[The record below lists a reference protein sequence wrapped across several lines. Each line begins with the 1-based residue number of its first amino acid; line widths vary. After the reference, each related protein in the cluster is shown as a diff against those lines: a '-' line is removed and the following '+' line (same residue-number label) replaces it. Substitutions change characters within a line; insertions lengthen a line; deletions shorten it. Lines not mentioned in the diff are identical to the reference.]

1 METYT
6 FMRATRCRQHRPQA
20 GDERGSVTL
29 EFTLIAAILVAL
41 TLGAI
46 QFALAGYAREAA
58 SFAADDALT
67 EAQAYNGSPASAH
80 ALAVE
85 MLGQFTHA
93 LAHPSVTVRRS
104 ANKASVTVTGSAVSL
119 LGYTQ
124 TITVTDSG
132 PVERFGA
139 GG

>member
-1 METYT
+1 MP
-6 FMRATRCRQHRPQA
+6 FLHATRRRERRPQA

-29 EFTLIAAILVAL
+29 EFTLVAATLVAL

-46 QFALAGYAREAA
+46 QLALAGYAREAA

-67 EAQAYNGSPASAH
+67 EAQAYNGNPTSAR

-85 MLGQFTHA
+85 MLGQFTQA
-93 LAHPSVTVRRS
+93 LTDPAVTVRRS
-104 ANKASVTVTGSAVSL
+104 ANQASVTVTGSAVSL